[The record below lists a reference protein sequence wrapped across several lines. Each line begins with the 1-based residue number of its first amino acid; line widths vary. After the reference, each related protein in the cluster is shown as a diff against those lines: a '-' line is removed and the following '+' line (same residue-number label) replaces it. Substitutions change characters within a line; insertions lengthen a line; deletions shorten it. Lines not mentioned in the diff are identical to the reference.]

1 MYLNR
6 GWTLRAQYNYNGRAL
21 GSTLNAN
28 PALRQYNYSKRR
40 VDFNAS
46 YALSPKLTLFAD
58 VINALSN
65 TLGDNPYISIPERK
79 RGADLFTAEI
89 KFGVSGR
96 F

>member
-1 MYLNR
+1 M
-6 GWTLRAQYNYNGRAL
+6 RAQYNYNGRAL

-40 VDFNAS
+40 VDFSAAYS
-46 YALSPKLTLFAD
+46 ISPKLTLFAD
-58 VINALSN
+58 VINALSD
-65 TLGDNPYISIPERK
+65 TLGDNPYIYIPARK
-79 RGADLFTAEI
+79 RGADLFTAEV